1 MSQAPPHIAAVI
13 GSLQIYE
20 FMLLS
25 SFVSYVCCWFV
36 TPKHR
41 VRLYENRVLCGCL
54 NRRKRKRED
63 FGGELMK
70 VGFKMCNVYIMVSG
84 T

>member
-25 SFVSYVCCWFV
+25 FFFFSFFCFV
-36 TPKHR
+36 
-41 VRLYENRVLCGCL
+41 RVLLVCYS
-54 NRRKRKRED
+54 EA
-63 FGGELMK
+63 
-70 VGFKMCNVYIMVSG
+70 
-84 T
+84 